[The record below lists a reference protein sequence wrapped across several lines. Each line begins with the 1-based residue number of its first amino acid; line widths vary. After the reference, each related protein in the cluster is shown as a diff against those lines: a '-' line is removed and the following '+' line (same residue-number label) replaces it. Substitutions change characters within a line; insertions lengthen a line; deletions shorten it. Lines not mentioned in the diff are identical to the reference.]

1 MSRLGL
7 TCASLPL
14 ADVPLAGVL
23 GSGEAIDLSQASQ
36 QVLQEEHYEL
46 TGEVSDQLW

>member
-14 ADVPLAGVL
+14 ADLPIAGVL
-23 GSGEAIDLSQASQ
+23 GPAESIDFSQASQ
-36 QVLQEEHYEL
+36 KSVGMKEDLN
-46 TGEVSDQLW
+46 